1 MTRRTQADR
10 RAVTRAAILA
20 AAREL
25 FTQHGYHGC
34 SVDTILDRAG
44 SSKGAFYHHFS
55 DKTAVLEAL
64 LTDFEEEGVRRATQ
78 WSAGISSSLEIIRV
92 SARNLLDWCADPYI
106 RQVVLTDAL
115 SVLGFTRWHQIDDRY
130 TLDVLDR
137 LLQRGIATGE
147 VRPLPS
153 TRMTARLIIA
163 AINEAALFVANAGDV
178 DTARSEAFASIDFM
192 IMSIAGAEPAPHRAN
207 RV

>member
-147 VRPLPS
+147 VRSLPS
-153 TRMTARLIIA
+153 TRMTARLIIG
-163 AINEAALFVANAGDV
+163 AINEAALFVANAVDV

-192 IMSIAGAEPAPHRAN
+192 IMSIAGAEPARRGAN

>member
-163 AINEAALFVANAGDV
+163 AINEAALFVANAVDV

-192 IMSIAGAEPAPHRAN
+192 IMSIAGAEPARRGAN